1 MNSDSNQMMMANGP
15 GMGRPMSLSPGISGN
30 FDPDIVPPPIL
41 SNDKHGLHLEMNHPI
56 KPHPASA
63 QMRPGMT
70 KRKKLKKPSKKRLK
84 NTQNAISHHTTTKK
98 THSLFVSG
106 PYHHRSCPTPTDISD
121 LRLSVNPSTNE
132 PTPTPHQLQHQHQH
146 QPPII

>member
-1 MNSDSNQMMMANGP
+1 
-15 GMGRPMSLSPGISGN
+15 
-30 FDPDIVPPPIL
+30 
-41 SNDKHGLHLEMNHPI
+41 MNHPI

-98 THSLFVSG
+98 PIPSPSQGPITTAAVPHRQTFPIFDSL
-106 PYHHRSCPTPTDISD
+106 
-121 LRLSVNPSTNE
+121 STLQ
-132 PTPTPHQLQHQHQH
+132 PMKQHQHHSNSNINTNTDGQTTVCGKEG
-146 QPPII
+146 IAESESE